1 MYSMISL
8 ITESHTCGDRTP
20 TASVYLTRL
29 SYLWNAME
37 LESGCEKKRLAVLR

>member
-1 MYSMISL
+1 MNFTLDSSQRV
-8 ITESHTCGDRTP
+8 TVRDRTP